1 MIEPPPS
8 LLVRPRGSQWVMS
21 ERDLADLRDALR
33 AFAAARDWD
42 SYHTP
47 KNLVM
52 ALSAEVG
59 ELTDLFQWLTP
70 EEAQNAMADPE
81 LAWNVR
87 DELAD
92 VMHYLTRLADKLGV
106 DLVEAAFAKI
116 ERNERRFPTG
126 NLRPV
131 PIEKGEL

>member
-1 MIEPPPS
+1 M
-8 LLVRPRGSQWVMS
+8 
-21 ERDLADLRDALR
+21 DLEDLRNSLR
-33 AFAAARDWD
+33 RFAAARDWD

-52 ALSAEVG
+52 ALSGEVG

-70 EEAQNAMADPE
+70 EEAARAMEDPE

-92 VMHYLTRLADKLGV
+92 VMHYLVRLADKLDV
-106 DLVEAAFAKI
+106 DLIEAAFAKI
-116 ERNERRFPTG
+116 ERNEKRFPTG
-126 NLRPV
+126 DLRPV
-131 PIEKGEL
+131 E

>member
-1 MIEPPPS
+1 
-8 LLVRPRGSQWVMS
+8 MS
-21 ERDLADLRDALR
+21 TLEDLRDALR
-33 AFAAARDWD
+33 RFAAARDWD
-42 SYHTP
+42 TYHTP

-70 EEAQNAMADPE
+70 EEAGDAMSDPQ

-106 DLVEAAFAKI
+106 DLVETAFAKI

-126 NLRPV
+126 SLVPV
-131 PIEKGEL
+131 PVDDDVEQGER

>member
-21 ERDLADLRDALR
+21 ERDLVDLRDALR

>member
-1 MIEPPPS
+1 
-8 LLVRPRGSQWVMS
+8 MS
-21 ERDLADLRDALR
+21 ESETGSEHRGDKSLADLKQALR
-33 AFAAARDWD
+33 DFSAARDWD
-42 SYHTP
+42 TYHTP

-52 ALSAEVG
+52 ALSGEVG

-70 EEAQNAMADPE
+70 EQAAAAMQDPE

-92 VMHYLTRLADKLGV
+92 VVHYLVRLADKLDV
-106 DLVEAAFAKI
+106 DLVDAAFAKI

-126 NLRPV
+126 DLRPV
-131 PIEKGEL
+131 E

>member
-1 MIEPPPS
+1 
-8 LLVRPRGSQWVMS
+8 MS
-21 ERDLADLRDALR
+21 ERDLVDLRDALR

-70 EEAQNAMADPE
+70 EEAENAMKDPE

-126 NLRPV
+126 SLTPV
-131 PIEKGEL
+131 PLDKVTEKGEL

>member
-1 MIEPPPS
+1 
-8 LLVRPRGSQWVMS
+8 MS
-21 ERDLADLRDALR
+21 NLDDLRDALR
-33 AFAAARDWD
+33 RFAAARDWD
-42 SYHTP
+42 TYHTP

-70 EEAQNAMADPE
+70 EQAAKAMEDPE
-81 LAWNVR
+81 LAWNIR

-92 VMHYLTRLADKLGV
+92 VVHYLVRLADKLDV

-126 NLRPV
+126 DLKPV
-131 PIEKGEL
+131 E

>member
-1 MIEPPPS
+1 
-8 LLVRPRGSQWVMS
+8 MS
-21 ERDLADLRDALR
+21 TRDLVDLRDALR
-33 AFAAARDWD
+33 AFAKARDWD
-42 SYHTP
+42 DRYHTP

-70 EEAQNAMADPE
+70 EEAQNAMQDPE

-106 DLVEAAFAKI
+106 DLVEASFAKI
-116 ERNERRFPTG
+116 ERNEQRFPTG
-126 NLRPV
+126 DLRPV
-131 PIEKGEL
+131 PVEKGEM

>member
-1 MIEPPPS
+1 MTNS
-8 LLVRPRGSQWVMS
+8 L
-21 ERDLADLRDALR
+21 EDLRDALR
-33 AFAAARDWD
+33 RFAAARDWD
-42 SYHTP
+42 TYHTP

-52 ALSAEVG
+52 ALSGEVG

-70 EEAQNAMADPE
+70 EEAANAMRDEE

-92 VMHYLTRLADKLGV
+92 VMHYLVRLADKLDV

-116 ERNERRFPTG
+116 DRNERRFPTG
-126 NLRPV
+126 DLRPV
-131 PIEKGEL
+131 E

>member
-1 MIEPPPS
+1 
-8 LLVRPRGSQWVMS
+8 MS
-21 ERDLADLRDALR
+21 NLEDLRDALR
-33 AFAAARDWD
+33 RFAAARDWD
-42 SYHTP
+42 QYHTP

-52 ALSAEVG
+52 ALSGEVG

-70 EEAQNAMADPE
+70 EEAARAMDDPE
-81 LAWNVR
+81 LARNVR

-92 VMHYLTRLADKLGV
+92 VMHYLVRLADKLDV

-126 NLRPV
+126 DLRPV
-131 PIEKGEL
+131 E

>member
-1 MIEPPPS
+1 MNSSGRNLE
-8 LLVRPRGSQWVMS
+8 
-21 ERDLADLRDALR
+21 DLRDALR
-33 AFAAARDWD
+33 RFAAARDWD
-42 SYHTP
+42 EYHTP

-52 ALSAEVG
+52 ALSGEVG

-70 EEAQNAMADPE
+70 EEAARAMDDPE

-92 VMHYLTRLADKLGV
+92 VVHYLVRLADKLDV
-106 DLVEAAFAKI
+106 DLIEAAFAKI

-126 NLRPV
+126 DLKPV
-131 PIEKGEL
+131 E

>member
-1 MIEPPPS
+1 
-8 LLVRPRGSQWVMS
+8 MS
-21 ERDLADLRDALR
+21 ESETKAGRPGDKSLADLKQALR
-33 AFAAARDWD
+33 DFAAARDWD
-42 SYHTP
+42 TYHTP

-52 ALSAEVG
+52 ALSGEVG

-70 EEAQNAMADPE
+70 EQAAAAMQDPE

-92 VMHYLTRLADKLGV
+92 VVHYLVRLADKLDV
-106 DLVEAAFAKI
+106 DLVDAAFAKI

-126 NLRPV
+126 DLRPV
-131 PIEKGEL
+131 E